1 MFMISKKVDFPPLPD
16 PPTWEEMEEDLKK
29 TDNNDITFT
38 DNLYKTDERK
48 GTGEL
53 KRQTS
58 HINTETVTEKDDIH
72 NSDQL
77 FSEAVDFVE
86 KNDELSTYI
95 KLLGEEKE
103 KLQELSQTLKNTV
116 EEVKKQALV
125 AIDGY

>member
-1 MFMISKKVDFPPLPD
+1 MSKKVAFPPLPD
-16 PPTWEEMEEDLKK
+16 PPTWEEMEEDLRK
-29 TDNNDITFT
+29 TDNSDVTFT
-38 DNLYKTDERK
+38 DTLYKTDERK

-58 HINTETVTEKDDIH
+58 HVNTETVNEKDDIQ
-72 NSDQL
+72 NSDQV

-86 KNDELSTYI
+86 KNDELLTYI

-103 KLQELSQTLKNTV
+103 KLQEVSQTLKVTV